1 MKRSGPPSPGRLTRV
16 MVGVSAVLHA
26 LALPWGAALLDFQG
40 PPALRV
46 RLRIEPAGEAR
57 AARLAGKAADPQRAE
72 GAPDPPP
79 RAARE
84 ARRPASRPE
93 AAPPLPALLRDL
105 ATAKAKRP
113 DAPPPRLSQ
122 AGPQKPPP
130 APGKIAAPP
139 PRLSRASR
147 GPGPT
152 EAPPAGETH
161 TPPLRAARMGDLS
174 IPVADAAEAGAALNG
189 LSRSSWAEHGQSAA
203 GSPAGIR
210 VLRKTLPPYPP
221 DARRRG
227 EEGSVLLRVEVL
239 PDGRVG
245 RVQLA
250 KSSGFGS
257 LDRAAAESAASWRFA
272 FEGSRPARSA
282 WAQIPVRFRIIEP

>member
-1 MKRSGPPSPGRLTRV
+1 MKRSGPPLQGRLTWV

-57 AARLAGKAADPQRAE
+57 AARLAGKAANPQRPE

-79 RAARE
+79 GAARE
-84 ARRPASRPE
+84 ARRPASRLE
-93 AAPPLPALLRDL
+93 AAPPAPTLLRDL

-113 DAPPPRLSQ
+113 DIPPPRLSR

-139 PRLSRASR
+139 PRVSR
-147 GPGPT
+147 GSGPT
-152 EAPPAGETH
+152 EAPPAAEPPP
-161 TPPLRAARMGDLS
+161 PPLRAARMVDFS
-174 IPVADAAEAGAALNG
+174 ISAADTAGAGAALNG
-189 LSRSSWAEHGQSAA
+189 LSRSSRTEHGQSAA
-203 GSPAGIR
+203 VSPAGIR
-210 VLRKTLPPYPP
+210 VLKKTLPPYPP

-245 RVQLA
+245 RVLLA
-250 KSSGFGS
+250 QSSGFGS

-272 FEGSRPARSA
+272 FEGGRPARSA